1 MPVVSSR
8 VICLIVQK
16 VFITKSLT
24 LITGQKSIHVF
35 WLPLEVVDE
44 TTTDDDGD
52 RLLLVMLES
61 RRPKQ
66 QQSVY
71 IIHVV
76 NFYTVMICLVKP
88 EMTAASLCFI
98 CMTCLHDCFGRVIAR
113 CCLSSLLQMLI
124 LFKLPLTCLS
134 SFIVFSFLSFPFYC
148 ERQKDMKGK
157 CLTQEQQEII
167 LGKRLPLGLFLS
179 PLEYFHLLL
188 DVHFLWFS
196 HSLALMS
203 LWLFFSS
210 LLSASYFL
218 ILQSFVF

>member
-1 MPVVSSR
+1 MSQVCSLVTTNESMTGVGVYRVKDCFRYAGGLLLCHLFNCPKKCSLRSRWHSSQVR
-8 VICLIVQK
+8 SPSM
-16 VFITKSLT
+16 F
-24 LITGQKSIHVF
+24 F

-113 CCLSSLLQMLI
+113 CCL
-124 LFKLPLTCLS
+124 LS
-134 SFIVFSFLSFPFYC
+134 
-148 ERQKDMKGK
+148 
-157 CLTQEQQEII
+157 
-167 LGKRLPLGLFLS
+167 LS
-179 PLEYFHLLL
+179 PLCFKCSFCSSCRWLVFHL
-188 DVHFLWFS
+188 S
-196 HSLALMS
+196 
-203 LWLFFSS
+203 
-210 LLSASYFL
+210 
-218 ILQSFVF
+218 